1 MSLRSWVAWPGAP
14 FGIASAALFGAST
27 PLAKALLGEGVN
39 PWLLAS
45 LLYLG
50 SGLGLAFVWVLRR
63 RVSNEAPLVRG
74 DWGWMA
80 LVVLAGGVAGPLL
93 LMLGLTTTPASSAA
107 LLLNLEGLA
116 TMGIAW
122 AVFRENVDRRLL
134 LGALAILAG
143 AALLAWQG
151 TGSGF
156 GLGAVA
162 IAGACLAWGIDNN
175 LTRGKGT
182 KLTLTAGR
190 MTLNLGSRRLV
201 AADDYRNT
209 TNGYTGLR
217 ADIAAPQGWKTT
229 LIYTLPQVR
238 LPDDT
243 QGIRDAKVRLDRE
256 SFDLVLWGGQV
267 SKAKAIGAA
276 MAELSYFHLGER
288 DVPGRPTRDRSL
300 DTFGGRI
307 IAEPR
312 ASKFDYEIEAFYQTG
327 HVSASPAPTAAR
339 QSVGASFIH
348 ADVGY
353 SFAGPW
359 KPRLSVEFDRASG
372 DKPGGRFGRFD
383 TLFGMRRADLA
394 PAGLYNAI
402 ARTNIMTPGIRI
414 EATPS
419 KRLDWFASYRPMWL
433 AADQD
438 SFSSTSVRDASGRS
452 GDFAGHQI
460 EARIRYWLVPTR
472 LRFEL
477 DGLLLAKGRFLR
489 DAPNAPPGE
498 WTRYGSFNL
507 TASF

>member
-1 MSLRSWVAWPGAP
+1 MRR
-14 FGIASAALFGAST
+14 
-27 PLAKALLGEGVN
+27 
-39 PWLLAS
+39 S
-45 LLYLG
+45 LLIFRLIN
-50 SGLGLAFVWVLRR
+50 LAFA
-63 RVSNEAPLVRG
+63 S
-74 DWGWMA
+74 
-80 LVVLAGGVAGPLL
+80 AGPLL
-93 LMLGLTTTPASSAA
+93 SVTPAFAQKNDEGLTVTGAMRLRYEAIDGQARAGFNKSDQ
-107 LLLNLEGLA
+107 LVNLRTNILA
-116 TMGIAW
+116 EYR
-122 AVFRENVDRRLL
+122 RENVRIGVELFDSRVW
-134 LGALAILAG
+134 GDNAG
-143 AALLAWQG
+143 TPVATNEVNAFEPVQAYVAADF
-151 TGSGF
+151 TGVF
-156 GLGAVA
+156 G
-162 IAGACLAWGIDNN
+162 
-175 LTRGKGT
+175 KST

-217 ADIAAPQGWKTT
+217 ADIAAPQGWKAT

-243 QGIRDAKVRLDRE
+243 EGVRDTRVRLDRE

-267 SKAKAIGAA
+267 SKAKAIGSA

-288 DVPGRPTRDRSL
+288 DAPGRPTRDRSL

-312 ASKFDYEIEAFYQTG
+312 AGKFDYEIEAFYQTG
-327 HVSASPAPTAAR
+327 HVSASLAPTAAR
-339 QSVGASFIH
+339 QSVGANFIH
-348 ADVGY
+348 ADMGY

-359 KPRLSVEFDRASG
+359 KPRLSVEFDWASG

-402 ARTNIMTPGIRI
+402 ARTNIVTPGIRL

-419 KRLDWFASYRPMWL
+419 KRLDWFAVYRPMWL

-438 SFSSTSVRDASGRS
+438 SFSSTGVRDASGQS

-460 EARIRYWLVPTR
+460 EARVRYWLVPAR
-472 LRFEL
+472 LRFEF

-489 DAPNAPPGE
+489 DATNAPTGK

-507 TASF
+507 TGSF